1 MKINS
6 KTLSDFLKKVT
17 INGSITDGLLKFGPE
32 GLVLT
37 VNDISKTG
45 AATGLLKATNFSA
58 YSQLTIPVKNM
69 ATLISVLN
77 GMNGSVELSV
87 SNNIFKITS
96 DSNEFE
102 MVMPDEQF
110 LECNLAELPTLGHDG
125 GFELDATIFATIKKN
140 TQILGTTKVG
150 VWAEVKD
157 GMFYVRTGE
166 DGFDKLTA
174 KIAVD
179 YKNTRTRYGYT
190 LLEFISV
197 ITGRVVVAFNDN
209 YPILIT
215 SSTPDS
221 IIKWMVAPIVINE
234 EETTETV

>member
-6 KTLSDFLKKVT
+6 KTLNDFLKKVT
-17 INGSITDGLLKFGPE
+17 INGSITDGLLKFGAD

-45 AATGLLKATNFSA
+45 AATGLLKATNFSS
-58 YSQLTIPVKNM
+58 YSPITIPIKNM
-69 ATLISVLN
+69 STLISVLN
-77 GMNGSVELSV
+77 GMNGNVELSV
-87 SNNIFKITS
+87 NNNIFKVVS

-102 MVMPDEQF
+102 MVIPEEQF

-125 GFELDATIFATIKKN
+125 GFELDSTIFATVKKN

-157 GMFYVRTGE
+157 GIFYIRTGE
-166 DGFDKLTA
+166 DGFDKLTS
-174 KIAVD
+174 KSLVD
-179 YKNTRTRYGYT
+179 YKNVKARYGYT

-197 ITGRVVVAFNDN
+197 MTGRVIVAFNDN

-221 IIKWMVAPIVINE
+221 IVKWMIAPILITE
-234 EETTETV
+234 EDTAAAV